1 MKLREILL
9 SLYEIYYGES
19 FTMKNRQ
26 KSPIDLYKKIESYD
40 SITGDRE
47 AIRWTWNMLLS
58 VDYSDFFLNFVI
70 IVLINVTLSIGFH

>member
-1 MKLREILL
+1 MGKVLQWKIV
-9 SLYEIYYGES
+9 
-19 FTMKNRQ
+19 
-26 KSPIDLYKKIESYD
+26 KSHQLTSIKKIESYD